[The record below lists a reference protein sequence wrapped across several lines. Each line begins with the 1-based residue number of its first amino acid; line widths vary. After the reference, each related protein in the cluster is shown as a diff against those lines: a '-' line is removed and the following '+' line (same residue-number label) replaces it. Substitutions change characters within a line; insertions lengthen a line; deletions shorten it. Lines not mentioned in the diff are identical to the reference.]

1 LRHPGL
7 TLIIAALPNQYDN
20 IAMWFRSISLFPLTA
35 ALPFDLDALESA
47 LAAAPFRPCGT
58 LELACHG
65 FEPVLGHKAQAY
77 AHAFDD
83 VWTVRWVMEEKKLP
97 GGYVRDQ
104 LSDQMLEFE
113 QREGHAPG
121 SKEKKELREGIEH
134 ALLPRLIPRRRRL
147 FASID
152 SQRGWVMVD
161 AGAEKQAEGLVS
173 AAREA
178 TGSLPVTRWK
188 TNDDWASLMTRWL
201 ETRELPEG
209 FELDQTCEL
218 TAQDDEGGT
227 ATLRKHDLTA
237 DEVKSHLA
245 SGKQVT
251 RLGLIWRERMS
262 FVLDAKGVVRSLKP
276 TDTLVESLE
285 QADNDDAMAQM
296 DQTLALQN
304 LTLRA
309 LLDDLNKA
317 LGGLVQQGLNTL
329 PTATDSATDAPF

>member
-1 LRHPGL
+1 
-7 TLIIAALPNQYDN
+7 
-20 IAMWFRSISLFPLTA
+20 MWFRSLTLFSLNAT
-35 ALPFDLDALESA
+35 LPFDLDTLETA
-47 LAAAPFRPCGT
+47 LAAKPFRPCGT
-58 LELACHG
+58 LELASHG
-65 FEPVLGHKAQAY
+65 FEPVLGHKAHAY
-77 AHAFDD
+77 VHACDD
-83 VWTVRWVMEEKKLP
+83 VWTVRWVQEEKKLP
-97 GGYVRDQ
+97 SGYVRDQ
-104 LSDQMLEFE
+104 LADQMREFE

-152 SQRGWVMVD
+152 SQSGWVLVD
-161 AGAEKQAEGLVS
+161 SAAEKNAEALMS
-173 AAREA
+173 AVREA

-188 TNDDWASLMTRWL
+188 TNSDWASLMTQWL
-201 ETRELPEG
+201 ETRQLPEG

-227 ATLRKHDLTA
+227 ATLRKHDLTC
-237 DEVKSHLA
+237 DEVKGHLA

-262 FVLDAKGVVRSLKP
+262 FVLDAKGILRSLRP

-309 LLDDLNKA
+309 LIGDLNKA
-317 LGGLVQQGLNTL
+317 LGGLVQQGLNVA
-329 PTATDSATDAPF
+329 PIATSTTEATDAPF

>member
-1 LRHPGL
+1 
-7 TLIIAALPNQYDN
+7 
-20 IAMWFRSISLFPLTA
+20 MWFRSLTLFPLNA
-35 ALPFDLDALESA
+35 ALPFDLDTLETA
-47 LAAAPFRPCGT
+47 LAAKPFRPCGT
-58 LELACHG
+58 LELASHG
-65 FEPVLGHKAQAY
+65 FEPVLGHKAHAY
-77 AHAFDD
+77 VHACDD
-83 VWTVRWVMEEKKLP
+83 VWTVRWVQEEKKLP

-104 LSDQMLEFE
+104 LADQMREFE

-152 SQRGWVMVD
+152 SQSGWVLVD
-161 AGAEKQAEGLVS
+161 S
-173 AAREA
+173 AAGKNAEALMSAVREA
-178 TGSLPVTRWK
+178 TGSLPVSRWK
-188 TNDDWASLMTRWL
+188 TNSDWASLMTHWL
-201 ETRELPEG
+201 QSHELPEG
-209 FELDQTCEL
+209 FELDQTCQL
-218 TAQDDEGGT
+218 AAPDDEGGT
-227 ATLRKHDLTA
+227 ATLRKHDLTC
-237 DEVKSHLA
+237 DEVKGHYA

-262 FVLDAKGVVRSLKP
+262 FVLDAKGILRSLRP

-309 LLDDLNKA
+309 LIGDLNKA
-317 LGGLVQQGLNTL
+317 LGGLVQQGLGAAPIT
-329 PTATDSATDAPF
+329 TTSTESTDAPF